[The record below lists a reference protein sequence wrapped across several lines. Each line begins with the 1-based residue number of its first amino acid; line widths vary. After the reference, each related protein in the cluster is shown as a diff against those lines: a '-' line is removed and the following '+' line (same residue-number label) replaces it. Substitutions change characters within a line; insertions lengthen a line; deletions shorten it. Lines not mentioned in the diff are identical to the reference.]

1 MKQFK
6 FFKGQSTGPL
16 YWRTAMG
23 EYKLVSDMSNEHIY
37 NLIMMLPGDQI
48 PNPYLGKTHKQWK
61 NIFKAE
67 LRYRLNGRV

>member
-1 MKQFK
+1 MNQFK
-6 FFKGQSTGPL
+6 FFQVKKYEPL

-23 EYKLVSDMSNEHIY
+23 EHKLVYDMSNEHIY
-37 NLIMMLPGDQI
+37 NLIMMLPSDKI
-48 PNPYLGKTHKQWK
+48 PNPYLGKTHQQWK